1 MCVHQVHEQYDI
13 ACSYRVGRV
22 QLCMRLLN
30 FTYLTEVHN
39 TYPSTGCL
47 RFTMKVLVFLS
58 LVALA
63 WGQEFLCHCGMFI
76 STETAEL
83 EVHRLP
89 PFDIADC
96 DSGGYAACAL
106 HCIAEWEYIF
116 NNGGLDME
124 NPLTGVTMGQES
136 CNNLVNWHSM
146 PNLDPTNVHNN
157 YMLCGGPWVWDGE
170 VSKDKLCC
178 NDGVFPNNCKN

>member
-1 MCVHQVHEQYDI
+1 
-13 ACSYRVGRV
+13 
-22 QLCMRLLN
+22 
-30 FTYLTEVHN
+30 
-39 TYPSTGCL
+39 
-47 RFTMKVLVFLS
+47 MKVLVFLS

-83 EVHRLP
+83 EVHGLP
-89 PFDIADC
+89 PFNVDC
-96 DSGGYAACAL
+96 DIGGYAACGLYCMGEAIYVTPEIPL
-106 HCIAEWEYIF
+106 NSNFLLTVGIHLIF

-157 YMLCGGPWVWDGE
+157 YMLCGGPWEWDGE
-170 VSKDKLCC
+170 ESKDKLCC
-178 NDGVFPNNCKN
+178 NDGVFPNNCRN